1 MKFLELI
8 IRTMINLFRNLFD
21 AVLTTLIGITV
32 VCIIITIAV
41 IIATMFI
48 KGTDVIL
55 AGVVIG
61 LFLFLGNLVG
71 TYVRDYIL

>member
-1 MKFLELI
+1 
-8 IRTMINLFRNLFD
+8 MINLFRNLFD

-48 KGTDVIL
+48 EGTDVIL